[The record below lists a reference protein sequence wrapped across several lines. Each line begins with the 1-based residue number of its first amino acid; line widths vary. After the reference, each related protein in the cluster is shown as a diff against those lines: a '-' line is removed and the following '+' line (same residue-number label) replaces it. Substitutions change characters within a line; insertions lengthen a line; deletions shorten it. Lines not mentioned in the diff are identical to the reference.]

1 MPFALPR
8 SLVLAACLAVSSGGA
23 SAATLGFDFVQNG
36 FLGSGQITGAFSGID
51 IDGDG
56 VLNSE
61 EGEITSFAL
70 SFAGAEFIPAFTLAL
85 SDLTRLI
92 YSIGNATLGG
102 DPAND
107 QEGILAIGSFTYAAG
122 PGPVDFC
129 LDNAVCGLIFAEDA
143 PITSTAAITVSEAV
157 APSPVPLPAPALLL
171 IGSLAALG
179 ALRGSKVR
187 ILSSSRSA
195 TA

>member
-1 MPFALPR
+1 MTFAVPR

-36 FLGSGQITGAFSGID
+36 FLGSGQITGAFSGVD
-51 IDGDG
+51 LDGDG

-70 SFAGAEFIPAFTLAL
+70 SFSGAEFIPAFTLAL

-92 YSIGNATLGG
+92 YGIGNATLGG

-143 PITSTAAITVSEAV
+143 PITSTGAITVSEAV

-171 IGSLAALG
+171 VGGLAAMG
-179 ALRGSKVR
+179 ALRMSTTLTR
-187 ILSSSRSA
+187 RTARSV